1 VAPRVQ
7 LRAQPDYHFA
17 YSGRSLLATARNGWV
32 DEQGIAGFYV
42 DETRLLSR
50 HEITVDGQPLTTFA
64 VSSAGGDA
72 FFFCAKPVASPNIPA
87 DTVFAE
93 ILISVEHGLR
103 ERIRFENY
111 HVRDPA
117 RFTLAIQLAAD
128 FADLTEAREGRRQQ
142 TANVATRWEQSSQV
156 LVFSYEHPK
165 LDRAVEVRVERSPAP
180 FACQDGALIADVELR
195 PHDPVEIEI
204 SVTPVFDARRDPPPG
219 AQSLPAMRAQL
230 RQEATRLTSTNQT
243 VASAWNTAVDDLAS
257 LPLGLAPGPLT
268 PIAGVPMYQQFFGRD
283 TLTTAWQALL
293 ALPAMMKDTLILN
306 AAWQGTSVDNWR
318 DEEPGKM
325 IHQARWGPLS
335 LLGIDPFD
343 RYYGDYATP
352 PDFLIMLGQYLAW
365 TNDLDTVREL
375 LPAADKALTWL
386 ERYGDLDGD
395 GFVEYVSRS
404 ERGVENQGWKDSHD
418 AVVDERGNIVKAPIA
433 TSELQAYW
441 YAGLELVAPVYF
453 LAGERRRAVQLLREA
468 RALKRRFDDAFW
480 MEDLGFYAFALGPDK
495 AQVRSIA
502 SNAGHLLAAG
512 IVPEEKGERVAK
524 RLMEPDLFSG
534 WGVRTLSSA
543 HPAYNPFSYH
553 LGSVWPV
560 ENGTFALGLAR
571 YGCWD
576 ELHRLAEGLFAA
588 TELCA
593 GHRLPEALGGLP
605 RDDDHPHPGIYP
617 ESNAPQ
623 SWSASMIILLVQ
635 SLLGMR
641 PVAPLRLLVIDPH
654 LPEWLPD
661 LRLAGVRVG
670 DSVLDLEFERTTS
683 GETRYHVSRQEGHV
697 RVIRQPVPQGDQASL
712 LGRAKAA
719 LGSLPRS

>member
-1 VAPRVQ
+1 VAPHVQ

-32 DEQGIAGFYV
+32 AEQGIAGFYV

-50 HEITVDGQPLTTFA
+50 HEITVDGRPVTTFA
-64 VSSAGGDA
+64 VGSAGDA

-93 ILISVEHGLR
+93 ILIRVEHGLR
-103 ERIRFENY
+103 ERIRLENY
-111 HVRDPA
+111 HVRDSA
-117 RFTLAIQLAAD
+117 RFTLAIHLAAD

-142 TANVATRWEQSSQV
+142 TANVATRWEQSSQC

-180 FACQDGALIADVELR
+180 FAWQDGALSTDLELH

-204 SVTPVFDARRDPPPG
+204 IVTPVFDARRDPPPG
-219 AQSLPAMRAQL
+219 TQSLPRARARL
-230 RQEATRLTSTNQT
+230 RSEATRLTSTNQT
-243 VASAWNTAVDDLAS
+243 VASAWNTAVDDLAT
-257 LPLGLAPGPLT
+257 LPLGLEPGPLT

-283 TLTTAWQALL
+283 TLTTAWQSLL
-293 ALPAMMKDTLILN
+293 ALPTMMKDTLILN
-306 AAWQGTSVDNWR
+306 AAWQGTAVDNWR

-335 LLGIDPFD
+335 VLGIDPFD

-365 TNDLDTVREL
+365 TNDVDTVREL
-375 LPAADKALTWL
+375 LPAAEKALAWL
-386 ERYGDLDGD
+386 EQYGDLDGD
-395 GFVEYVSRS
+395 GFIEYVTRS
-404 ERGVENQGWKDSHD
+404 GLGVENQGWKDSHD
-418 AVVDERGNIVKAPIA
+418 AVVDERGAIVKAPIA

-441 YAGLELVAPVYF
+441 YAGLELAAPAYF
-453 LAGERRRAVQLLREA
+453 RAGERRRAVHLLREA

-495 AQVRSIA
+495 TQVRSIA
-502 SNAGHLLAAG
+502 SNTGHLLAAG

-571 YGCWD
+571 YGCWN
-576 ELHRLAEGLFAA
+576 ELHRLTEGLFAA
-588 TELCA
+588 TELFS

-605 RDDDHPHPGIYP
+605 RDEEHPHPGIYP

-623 SWSASMIILLVQ
+623 SWSASMIVLLVQ

-641 PVAPLRLLVIDPH
+641 PIAPLRLLVIDPH

-661 LRLAGVRVG
+661 LKLAGVRIG
-670 DSVLDLEFERTTS
+670 DSLLDLEFERTKS
-683 GETRYHVSRQEGHV
+683 GDTRYHVNRREGHV
-697 RVIRQPVPQGDQASL
+697 RVVRQPVPQGDQASL
-712 LGRAKAA
+712 IGRAKAA